1 MHTRIRVAAEEMSA
15 RFRIIQTV
23 SRFAANASSIR
34 KIPSMPLL
42 CNYYLTYRCN
52 AYCDFCHFGDHAAF
66 RDTGHANT
74 EQVFRNLHALR
85 ALGVRF
91 VDLTGGEPLLH
102 PDIAD
107 IAAETRRL
115 GMKSS
120 ITTNGLLYPK
130 RADALAGKVDLLHFS
145 LDSADAQQHDTMRG
159 VACYDRVIESIA
171 VARALGE
178 KPDLIFTVT
187 NGNVDQLEGV
197 YRIAQENRLLLL
209 LNPIFSYFRQEGLSD
224 EAMTATEL
232 FSHRP
237 MVYLNPSFL
246 TLRRRGGN
254 STSDPLC
261 RAVTRVIVISPA
273 NEILLPC
280 YHLHFERLP
289 IGDDLV
295 AAWNS
300 DRVRWH
306 QRHEGRHEF
315 CEGCAINCYFEPSFA
330 FPTNMLSLASV
341 PSKIKYGYAKY
352 VVQALRRG

>member
-1 MHTRIRVAAEEMSA
+1 MIAP
-15 RFRIIQTV
+15 FCIILPV
-23 SRFAANASSIR
+23 SRFAANASRIR

-52 AYCDFCHFGDHAAF
+52 AYCDFCHFGDHDTF
-66 RDTGHANT
+66 RDTKHAKT
-74 EQVFRNLHALR
+74 EEVLRNLHALR

-130 RADALAGKVDLLHFS
+130 RAAELAGKVDLLHFS
-145 LDSADAQQHDTMRG
+145 LDSADARQHDAMRG
-159 VACYDRVIESIA
+159 VACYDKVIESIGI
-171 VARALGE
+171 ARGLGE
-178 KPDLIFTVT
+178 RPDLIFTVT
-187 NGNVDQLEGV
+187 NENVDQLEGV
-197 YRIAQENRLLLL
+197 YRIARENGLLLL

-224 EAMTATEL
+224 EAMSVTER

-254 STSDPLC
+254 SVSDPFC
-261 RAVTRVIVISPA
+261 RAVSRVIVISPE

-295 AAWNS
+295 VTWNS
-300 DRVRWH
+300 DRVLWH
-306 QRHEGRHEF
+306 KQHEGRHDF

-330 FPTNMLSLASV
+330 FPTNLLSLASV

-352 VVQALRRG
+352 VVQALRRD